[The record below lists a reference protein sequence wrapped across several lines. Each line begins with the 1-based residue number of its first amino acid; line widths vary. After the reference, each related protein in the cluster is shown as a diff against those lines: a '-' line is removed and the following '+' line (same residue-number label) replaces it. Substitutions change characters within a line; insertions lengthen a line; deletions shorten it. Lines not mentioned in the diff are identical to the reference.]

1 MITVT
6 THKHQESPFK
16 HSKTIYV
23 FTSEGFLHMFTFIV
37 VIGIDVGV
45 VWPSP
50 ILSRMLGL
58 VLPMNHWDPPSFHS
72 PANKEAYRVWI
83 LAHAPKVIC
92 HLQCLGLNQ
101 FCGLFCWKLRRKNF
115 SQLFWV
121 EPKQWT
127 HWEMVEAIVWHTH
140 LRWIRFECKFNLKS
154 MEFQF
159 HSMYFNSIQVLWNVI
174 QYHNTWLYNKLFF
187 I

>member
-1 MITVT
+1 
-6 THKHQESPFK
+6 
-16 HSKTIYV
+16 
-23 FTSEGFLHMFTFIV
+23 
-37 VIGIDVGV
+37 
-45 VWPSP
+45 
-50 ILSRMLGL
+50 
-58 VLPMNHWDPPSFHS
+58 
-72 PANKEAYRVWI
+72 
-83 LAHAPKVIC
+83 
-92 HLQCLGLNQ
+92 LGLNQ

-140 LRWIRFECKFNLKS
+140 LRWIRFECKLNLKS

-174 QYHNTWLYNKLFF
+174 QYHNTWVAWTYNKLFF